1 MRISD
6 WSSDVCSSDL
16 VIDTVYRSTRRFCDD
31 VLTAMGVEV
40 SYFDP
45 GVGSDIVA
53 QIRPNTRAIFL
64 ETPGSLTFEMPDIAA
79 ITAVA
84 RPREIITMIDNT
96 WATPLYFRPIE
107 HGIDVSIV
115 ATTKYLSGHSDVML
129 GAMTAANA
137 DIFRRLKDAARY
149 WGKDRKSTRLNSSH

>member
-84 RPREIITMIDNT
+84 RPREIIHMLHNP
-96 WATPLYFRPIE
+96 WAPPPYFPPFKLGFVFSTPAP
-107 HGIDVSIV
+107 
-115 ATTKYLSGHSDVML
+115 TK
-129 GAMTAANA
+129 
-137 DIFRRLKDAARY
+137 
-149 WGKDRKSTRLNSSH
+149 

>member
-1 MRISD
+1 MIVFFFKQKTAYEMRISD

-16 VIDTVYRSTRRFCDD
+16 
-31 VLTAMGVEV
+31 
-40 SYFDP
+40 P

-107 HGIDVSIV
+107 HGVDVSI
-115 ATTKYLSGHSDVML
+115 A
-129 GAMTAANA
+129 
-137 DIFRRLKDAARY
+137 AARSEEHTSELQSLMRIPY
-149 WGKDRKSTRLNSSH
+149 AVCSLNNKTTIYHAIRIKAVI

>member
-1 MRISD
+1 MIRTPPR
-6 WSSDVCSSDL
+6 VTRT
-16 VIDTVYRSTRRFCDD
+16 DTLFPYTTLFRS
-31 VLTAMGVEV
+31 
-40 SYFDP
+40 
-45 GVGSDIVA
+45 
-53 QIRPNTRAIFL
+53 IFL

-84 RPREIITMIDNT
+84 RPREIITMIANT

-107 HGIDVSIV
+107 HGVDVSI
-115 ATTKYLSGHSDVML
+115 AAATKYLSGHSNVML

-149 WGKDRKSTRLNSSH
+149 WGNCVSPDDCYLVHRGLRTLKGRASCRERVCQYG

>member
-16 VIDTVYRSTRRFCDD
+16 
-31 VLTAMGVEV
+31 
-40 SYFDP
+40 YFDP

-107 HGIDVSIV
+107 HGIDVSI
-115 ATTKYLSGHSDVML
+115 AAAPKYLSGHSDVKI
-129 GAMTAANA
+129 GRA
-137 DIFRRLKDAARY
+137 
-149 WGKDRKSTRLNSSH
+149 HV

>member
-1 MRISD
+1 
-6 WSSDVCSSDL
+6 
-16 VIDTVYRSTRRFCDD
+16 
-31 VLTAMGVEV
+31 MGVEV

-96 WATPLYFRPIE
+96 WATPPYFRPIE
-107 HGIDVSIV
+107 HGVDVSIAV
-115 ATTKYLSGHSDVML
+115 ATKYPSRAEESSV
-129 GAMTAANA
+129 
-137 DIFRRLKDAARY
+137 
-149 WGKDRKSTRLNSSH
+149 GKECRSKCKSQ

>member
-16 VIDTVYRSTRRFCDD
+16 

-79 ITAVA
+79 ITAAA
-84 RPREIITMIDNT
+84 RPREIITMIATT
-96 WATPLYFRPIE
+96 WATSHYFRPFE
-107 HGIDVSIV
+107 HGADVLIAAV
-115 ATTKYLSGHSDVML
+115 TKYLSEHSDVMR
-129 GAMTAANA
+129 GAMTAA
-137 DIFRRLKDAARY
+137 
-149 WGKDRKSTRLNSSH
+149 KS